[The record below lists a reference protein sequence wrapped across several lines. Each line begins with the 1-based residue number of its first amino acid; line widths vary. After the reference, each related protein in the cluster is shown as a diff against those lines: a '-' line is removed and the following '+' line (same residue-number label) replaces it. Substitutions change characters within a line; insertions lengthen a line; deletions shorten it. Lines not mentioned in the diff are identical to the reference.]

1 MLHLPCIIIIFIYFM
16 DMHLKS
22 KKGISIPSMLP
33 KEKKVPHFYMKKN
46 NILIILSPRIKL
58 L

>member
-1 MLHLPCIIIIFIYFM
+1 M

-33 KEKKVPHFYMKKN
+33 KEKKSAKKN